1 MDQILEVATLR
12 AMAGDAWTQL
22 SLWLWQ
28 SLPRGLGAVGLLA
41 AGYVLGVGLSRA
53 VRVVVRRLGVDR
65 WSSRI
70 PVRATLERAG
80 IETEPSV
87 LAGRFVF
94 WVIVLLLGLW
104 SLELLGVAAAR
115 RTLDR
120 LAAYMPAIVTAAL
133 IMGLGTLIARLV
145 RNVVGSAAAAS
156 GLPQAERLGRLG
168 GYLALVIFGLLAAR
182 ELGIDA
188 NIVVAL
194 MAVAISAVTL
204 SFGVA
209 FALGAGPVVRH
220 ILAGHFLRQS
230 LRAGSTITVE
240 GQRGLIEEIGAVD
253 TRLRS
258 DEQCWTVPNA
268 RLLEQIVIR

>member
-1 MDQILEVATLR
+1 MGEILELGGFRGALLD
-12 AMAGDAWTQL
+12 GWEQL
-22 SLWLWQ
+22 GQAAVDLA
-28 SLPRGLGAVGLLA
+28 PRLLGAIACLLL
-41 AGYVLGVGLSRA
+41 GYVLGRGVGAA
-53 VRVVVRRLGVDR
+53 VRVTLRRIGADR

-80 IETEPSV
+80 VSTAPSV

-94 WVIVLLLGLW
+94 WVILIMLGLQG
-104 SLELLGVAAAR
+104 LDLLGVVGAR
-115 RTLDR
+115 NTLDR
-120 LAAYMPAIVTAAL
+120 LSAYLPGVVTATL
-133 IMGLGTLIARLV
+133 VLGLGTLIARVV
-145 RNVVGSAAAAS
+145 RNLVGSAAAAG

-168 GYLALVIFGLLAAR
+168 GYAALALFGLLAAR

-194 MAVAISAVTL
+194 AAVGLGAVTI

-220 ILAGHFLRQS
+220 ILAGHFLRQT

-240 GQRGLIEEIGAVD
+240 GQRGLIEEIGPID
-253 TRLRS
+253 TRLRN
-258 DEQCWTVPNA
+258 EELHWTVPNG